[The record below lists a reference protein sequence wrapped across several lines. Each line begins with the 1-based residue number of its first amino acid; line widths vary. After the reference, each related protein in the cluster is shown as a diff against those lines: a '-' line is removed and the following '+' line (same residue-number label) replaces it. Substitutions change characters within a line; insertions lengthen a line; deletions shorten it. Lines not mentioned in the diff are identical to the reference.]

1 MKKRKSALSLLSVTA
16 ALLAGGC
23 PETPPIE
30 SQTPG
35 GGTENPGGG
44 TENPGGGG
52 TVTPSNRM
60 NIILFMVDDMGL
72 NDTSVQFLD
81 GGSKLNE
88 YYHTP
93 NMERL
98 AEKGVRFTSA
108 YAAPV
113 SSPTRISLMT
123 GSNAARHRVTNWT
136 LNLNVNTD
144 NSFQNNLAGQPWNWN
159 GISPDVNGDATST
172 NIYEATTFPQILQKN
187 GYRTIHLGKAHW
199 GAISTK
205 AADPLKLGFDVNIG
219 GAAAGGPD
227 GYTIPDDSHVYTGLD
242 CTFPDLNKYATA
254 ESNYHITDAITNAA
268 RSEIDRAVE
277 DGTPFYMYMSHY
289 AVHSPYQNDSR
300 FNKFY
305 ENKSIADQT
314 IYGTKNKE
322 YGTLITGMDKSL
334 GELMDYLEKKGIAD
348 KTILIFMADNGGHH
362 WNKNT
367 PLRGSKGS
375 MWEGGIHEPMMVYWP
390 GVTDAYA
397 GKTND
402 SPVIIEDFYPT
413 ILEMAGVA
421 PGSYDSELKQIV
433 DGKSFV
439 SALKGNQLINT
450 DRALYFHYPNMW
462 GEATTLNSDPVGF
475 PSSAIIKD
483 GWKYIYFYGR
493 DEEYLFN
500 LAADELEA
508 TNLANTDTE
517 KKAELAKDLSDYLK
531 SVDATM
537 VYNKT
542 SGEITYPDGTTDNA
556 FTYKVGEDN
565 VFYIDIGNRSG
576 SVENE
581 PLAGR
586 GDHTDTVTG
595 TDNFTISFEDG
606 TKAAGSIAWNGT
618 VKPNGD
624 NGLFDTVEEAN
635 AFGSLFSGFTK
646 EETLSDALLP
656 VWADAVTLETDSPS
670 AVILLEDLPE
680 GTYEI
685 GLLSVRNNNY
695 YGEGNGNLIKDAV
708 YEITTGTVSAAQA
721 FGTKKDVAD
730 SDLTEKAVK
739 SETGKFTVTQDAGT
753 GDSEVWGFR
762 FSWTVTPENGTIE
775 ITVSGTCSLNA
786 LRVEKR

>member
-35 GGTENPGGG
+35 GDTENPGGD
-44 TENPGGGG
+44 GGG
-52 TVTPSNRM
+52 TVTPSGRM

-72 NDTSVQFLD
+72 NDSSVQFLD

-136 LNLNVNTD
+136 LELNDNTD
-144 NSFQNNLAGQPWNWN
+144 VEFNNNLAGQPWNWN
-159 GISPDVNGDATST
+159 GISPDVNSDVTSN
-172 NIYEATTFPQILQKN
+172 NIYEATTFPQILQEN

-205 AADPLKLGFDVNIG
+205 AAEPLNLGFDVNIG
-219 GAAAGGPD
+219 GAAPGGPD
-227 GYTIPDDSHVYTGLD
+227 NYAITDDSQMYTGFRIP
-242 CTFPDLNKYATA
+242 FPRLNEYATA

-277 DGTPFYMYMSHY
+277 DGKPFYMYMSHY

-305 ENKSIADQT
+305 EGKTGALN
-314 IYGTKNKE
+314 

-334 GELMDYLEKKGIAD
+334 GELMDYLAEKGIAD

-362 WNKNT
+362 SNKNT

-375 MWEGGIHEPMMVYWP
+375 LWEGGIHEPMMVYWP

-397 GKTND
+397 GQTND

-421 PGSYDSELKQIV
+421 PGSYDSELKQTV

-439 SALKGNQLINT
+439 SALKGNKLINT
-450 DRALYFHYPNMW
+450 DRALYFHYPNKW
-462 GEATTLNSDPVGF
+462 GESTTLNGDSIGF

-483 GWKYIYFYGR
+483 GWKYIYFYGTG
-493 DEEYLFN
+493 EEYLFN
-500 LAADELEA
+500 LAADEIEA
-508 TNLANTDTE
+508 TNLATDTE

-537 VYNKT
+537 VYDST
-542 SGEITYPDGTTDNA
+542 SGVITYPDGTTDNA
-556 FTYKVGEDN
+556 FIYKVGDDN
-565 VFYIDIGNRSG
+565 VFYIDINDQNG

-586 GDHTDTVTG
+586 GVHTGAVTEE
-595 TDNFTISFEDG
+595 DNFTISFEDG
-606 TKAAGSIAWNGT
+606 TKVTGSITWNGV

-624 NGLFDTVEEAN
+624 GGRFATVEAAN

-646 EETLSDALLP
+646 EETLSNALLP

-670 AVILLEDLPE
+670 AVIRLEDLPE

-695 YGEGNGNLIKDAV
+695 YGANNGNLIKDAV
-708 YEITTGTVSAAQA
+708 YEITTGTVSGTPQA
-721 FGTKKDVAD
+721 FGTKKGVAD
-730 SDLTEKAVK
+730 SDLTEKAVL
-739 SETGKFTVTQDAGT
+739 SETDKFTVNQDTGT
-753 GDSEVWGFR
+753 GSEVWGFR
-762 FSWTVTPENGTIE
+762 FSWTVTPENGTIA

-786 LRVEKR
+786 LRVEKL

>member
-35 GGTENPGGG
+35 GDTENPGG
-44 TENPGGGG
+44 GGGG
-52 TVTPSNRM
+52 TVTPSGRM

-72 NDTSVQFLD
+72 NDSSVQFLD
-81 GGSKLNE
+81 RGSELHD
-88 YYHTP
+88 YYYTP

-108 YAAPV
+108 YASPV

-136 LNLNVNTD
+136 LELNDNTD
-144 NSFQNNLAGQPWNWN
+144 ASFNNNLAGQPWNWN
-159 GISPDVNGDATST
+159 GISPDVNGDVTSN

-205 AADPLKLGFDVNIG
+205 AAEPLNLGFNVNIG
-219 GAAAGGPD
+219 GAAPGGPD
-227 GYTIPDDSHVYTGLD
+227 NYALTNASQEYTGFQIP
-242 CTFPDLNKYATA
+242 FPRLNEYATA
-254 ESNYHITDAITNAA
+254 ETNYHITDAITNAA

-289 AVHSPYQNDSR
+289 AVHSPYTQPDER
-300 FNKFY
+300 FY
-305 ENKSIADQT
+305 EFYEGKSTADQT
-314 IYGTKNKE
+314 IYGTRNKN
-322 YGTLITGMDKSL
+322 YGTLVTGMDKSL
-334 GELMDYLEKKGIAD
+334 GELMDYLEEKGIAD

-362 WNKNT
+362 DNKNT

-390 GVTDAYA
+390 GVTDVYA
-397 GKTND
+397 GQTND

-421 PGSYDSELKQIV
+421 PGSYDSELKQTV

-439 SALKGNQLINT
+439 SALKGNKLINT
-450 DRALYFHYPNMW
+450 DRALYFHYPNKW

-483 GWKYIYFYGR
+483 GWKYIYFYGTGK
-493 DEEYLFN
+493 EYLFN
-500 LAADELEA
+500 LTADEIEE
-508 TNLANTDTE
+508 TNLAETNAE

-537 VYNKT
+537 VYDST
-542 SGEITYPDGTTDNA
+542 SGTITYPDGTTDNA
-556 FTYKVGEDN
+556 FTYKVGDDN
-565 VFYIDIGNRSG
+565 VFYIDINDQNG

-586 GDHTDTVTG
+586 GVHTGAVTEE
-595 TDNFTISFEDG
+595 DNFAISFEDG
-606 TKAAGSIAWNGT
+606 TEVTGSIAWKGT

-624 NGLFDTVEEAN
+624 GGRFATVEAAN

-646 EETLSDALLP
+646 EETLSNALLP

-670 AVILLEDLPE
+670 AVILLDGLPE

-685 GLLSVRNNNY
+685 GLLSVRNNNW
-695 YGEGNGNLIKDAV
+695 YGTNNGSLIKNAV
-708 YEITTGTVSAAQA
+708 YEITTGTVSGAEA
-721 FGTKKDVAD
+721 FGTKKNVTD

-739 SETGKFTVTQDAGT
+739 SDNGKFTVNQDADT
-753 GDSEVWGFR
+753 GSEVWGFR
-762 FSWTVTPENGTIE
+762 FSWTVTPVDGTIE

-786 LRVEKR
+786 LRVEKLN

>member
-35 GGTENPGGG
+35 GDTENPGGD
-44 TENPGGGG
+44 GGG
-52 TVTPSNRM
+52 TVTPSGRM

-72 NDTSVQFLD
+72 NDTSVRFLE

-144 NSFQNNLAGQPWNWN
+144 HTFQNNLAGQPWNWN
-159 GISPDVNGDATST
+159 GISPDVNGDVTSN

-205 AADPLKLGFDVNIG
+205 AADPLTLGFDVNIG
-219 GAAAGGPD
+219 GAAAGGPG
-227 GYTIPDDSHVYTGLD
+227 GYTIPDASHEYSGLG
-242 CTFPDLNKYATA
+242 CTFPDLNKYAKA

-268 RSEIDRAVE
+268 RSEIDRAVK

-300 FNKFY
+300 FNEFY

-334 GELMDYLEKKGIAD
+334 GELMDYLEEKGIAD

-397 GKTND
+397 GQKND

-421 PGSYDSELKQIV
+421 PGSYDSELKQTV

-439 SALKGNQLINT
+439 SALKGNKLINT

-462 GEATTLNSDPVGF
+462 GEANTTLNSDPVGY

-483 GWKYIYFYGR
+483 GWKYIYFYGTGK
-493 DEEYLFN
+493 EYLFN
-500 LAADELEA
+500 LTADEIEE
-508 TNLANTDTE
+508 TNLAETNAE
-517 KKAELAKDLSDYLK
+517 KKAELAQDLSNHLK

-537 VYNKT
+537 VYDST
-542 SGEITYPDGTTDNA
+542 SGVITYPDGTTDNA
-556 FTYKVGEDN
+556 FTYKVGDDN
-565 VFYIDIGNRSG
+565 VFYIDINDQNG

-586 GDHTDTVTG
+586 GAHTGAVTEE
-595 TDNFTISFEDG
+595 DNFTISFEDG
-606 TKAAGSIAWNGT
+606 TEVTGSIVWNGT

-624 NGLFDTVEEAN
+624 NGRFASVEEAN

-646 EETLSDALLP
+646 EETLSNALLP

-670 AVILLEDLPE
+670 AVILLEGLPE

-685 GLLSVRNNNY
+685 GLLSVRNNSY
-695 YGEGNGNLIKDAV
+695 YGTNNGSLIKNAV
-708 YEITTGTVSAAQA
+708 YEITTGTVSGAEA
-721 FGTKKDVAD
+721 FGTKKNVAD
-730 SDLTEKAVK
+730 SDLTDKAVL
-739 SETGKFTVTQDAGT
+739 SETDKFTVNQDAGT
-753 GDSEVWGFR
+753 DSEVWGFR

-786 LRVEKR
+786 LRVEKL

>member
-35 GGTENPGGG
+35 GD

-52 TVTPSNRM
+52 TVTPSGRM

-72 NDTSVQFLD
+72 NDSSVQFLD

-144 NSFQNNLAGQPWNWN
+144 ASFNNNLAGQPWNWN
-159 GISPDVNGDATST
+159 GISPDVNGDATTT
-172 NIYEATTFPQILQKN
+172 NIYEATTFPQILQEN

-205 AADPLKLGFDVNIG
+205 AAEPLNLGFDVNIG
-219 GAAAGGPD
+219 GAAPGGPD
-227 GYTIPDDSHVYTGLD
+227 NYALTNASQEYTGFQIP
-242 CTFPDLNKYATA
+242 FPRLNEYATA
-254 ESNYHITDAITNAA
+254 ETNYHITDAITNAA

-289 AVHSPYQNDSR
+289 AVHSPYTQPDER
-300 FNKFY
+300 FY
-305 ENKSIADQT
+305 EFYEGKSTADQT
-314 IYGTKNKE
+314 IYGTRNKN
-322 YGTLITGMDKSL
+322 YGTLVSGMDKSL

-362 WNKNT
+362 DNKNT

-375 MWEGGIHEPMMVYWP
+375 LWEGGIHEPMMVYWP

-421 PGSYDSELKQIV
+421 PGSYDSELKQTV

-439 SALKGNQLINT
+439 SALKGNKPINT
-450 DRALYFHYPNMW
+450 DRALYFHYPNKW
-462 GEATTLNSDPVGF
+462 GESTTLNGDSIGF

-483 GWKYIYFYGR
+483 GWKYIYFYGTGK
-493 DEEYLFN
+493 EYLFN
-500 LAADELEA
+500 LAEDELEE
-508 TNLANTDTE
+508 TNLTE
-517 KKAELAKDLSDYLK
+517 TNADKKAELAKDLSDYLK

-537 VYNKT
+537 VYDST
-542 SGEITYPDGTTDNA
+542 SGVITYPDGTTDNA

-565 VFYIDIGNRSG
+565 VFYIDINDQNG

-586 GDHTDTVTG
+586 GNHKGAVTEE
-595 TDNFTISFEDG
+595 DNFAISFEDG
-606 TKAAGSIAWNGT
+606 TKAAGSIVWNGT

-635 AFGSLFSGFTK
+635 AFGSLFSDFTK
-646 EETLSDALLP
+646 EETLSNALLP

-670 AVILLEDLPE
+670 AVIRLEDLPE

-695 YGEGNGNLIKDAV
+695 YGANNGNLIKNAV
-708 YEITTGTVSAAQA
+708 YEITTGTVSEAQA
-721 FGTKKDVAD
+721 FGTKKNVAD
-730 SDLTEKAVK
+730 SNLTEKAVK
-739 SETGKFTVTQDAGT
+739 SDNGKFTVNQDADT
-753 GDSEVWGFR
+753 GSEVWGFR
-762 FSWTVTPENGTIE
+762 FSWTVTPVDGTIE

-786 LRVEKR
+786 LRVEKL

>member
-35 GGTENPGGG
+35 GD

-52 TVTPSNRM
+52 DGTVTPSGRM

-81 GGSKLNE
+81 DGSKLNE

-108 YAAPV
+108 YASPV

-144 NSFQNNLAGQPWNWN
+144 ASFQNNLAGQPWNWN
-159 GISPDVNGDATST
+159 GISPDVNGDVTSN

-199 GAISTK
+199 GAISTL
-205 AADPLKLGFDVNIG
+205 AAEPLNLGFDVNIG
-219 GAAAGGPD
+219 GAAAGGPGNYALTD
-227 GYTIPDDSHVYTGLD
+227 ASQEYTGLG
-242 CTFPDLNKYATA
+242 CTFPHLNEYATA

-289 AVHSPYQNDSR
+289 AVHSPYTQPDER
-300 FNKFY
+300 FY
-305 ENKSIADQT
+305 EFYEDKSTADQT
-314 IYGTKNKE
+314 IYGTMNKN

-334 GELMDYLEKKGIAD
+334 GELMGYLEEKGIAD

-397 GKTND
+397 GQKND

-421 PGSYDSELKQIV
+421 PGSYDSELKQTV

-462 GEATTLNSDPVGF
+462 GEAADGTNTLGLPIGH

-483 GWKYIYFYGR
+483 GWKYIYFYGTGNEFLFDLTN
-493 DEEYLFN
+493 DETEATD
-500 LAADELEA
+500 LAASQ
-508 TNLANTDTE
+508 TD
-517 KKAELAKDLSDYLK
+517 KKDELAKDLSDYLK

-556 FTYKVGEDN
+556 FTYKVGDDN
-565 VFYIDIGNRSG
+565 VFYIDIGDRSG

-586 GDHTDTVTG
+586 GDHTDTVTEK
-595 TDNFTISFEDG
+595 DNFTISFEDG
-606 TKAAGSIAWNGT
+606 TEVTGSIAWKGT

-670 AVILLEDLPE
+670 AVILLDGLPE

-695 YGEGNGNLIKDAV
+695 YGDNNGNLIKDAV
-708 YEITTGTVSAAQA
+708 YDITTGTVSEAEA
-721 FGTKKDVAD
+721 FGTKKGAAD
-730 SDLTEKAVK
+730 SDLREKAVL
-739 SETGKFTVTQDAGT
+739 SETDKFTVNQDTGT
-753 GDSEVWGFR
+753 GSEVWGFR
-762 FSWTVTPENGTIE
+762 FSWTVTPENGTIA

-786 LRVEKR
+786 LRVEKL

>member
-35 GGTENPGGG
+35 GD

-52 TVTPSNRM
+52 DGTVTPSGRM

-72 NDTSVQFLD
+72 NDTSVRFLE

-136 LNLNVNTD
+136 LNLNTNTD
-144 NSFQNNLAGQPWNWN
+144 SSFQHNLAGQPWNWN
-159 GISPDVNGDATST
+159 GISPGVDGDITEN
-172 NIYEATTFPQILQKN
+172 NIYETTTFPQILQKN

-199 GAISTK
+199 GAVGTL
-205 AADPLKLGFDVNIG
+205 AAEPLNLGFDVNIG
-219 GAAAGGPD
+219 GAAAGGPS
-227 GYTIPDDSHVYTGLD
+227 GYTITDDSQMYTGLGCD
-242 CTFPDLNKYATA
+242 FPLLNQYATK
-254 ESNYHITDAITNAA
+254 ESGYHITDAITKAA
-268 RSEIDRAVE
+268 QSEIDRAVE

-289 AVHSPYQNDSR
+289 AVHSPYQEDSR
-300 FNKFY
+300 FSELYSGKDPANNK
-305 ENKSIADQT
+305 A
-314 IYGTKNKE
+314 
-322 YGTLITGMDKSL
+322 YGTLVTGMDKSL
-334 GELMDYLEKKGIAD
+334 GELMDYLEEKQIAD

-362 WNKNT
+362 WHKNT

-421 PGSYDSELKQIV
+421 PGSYDGELKQTL
-433 DGKSFV
+433 DGVSFV
-439 SALKGNQLINT
+439 PALKGNKFVNT
-450 DRALYFHYPNMW
+450 GRALYFHYPNRW
-462 GEATTLNSDPVGF
+462 GEANVLDGNAVGE
-475 PSSAIIKD
+475 PSSAVIKD
-483 GWKYIYFYGR
+483 GWKYIYFYGTGK
-493 DEEYLFN
+493 EYLFN
-500 LAADELEA
+500 LTADEIEE
-508 TNLANTDTE
+508 TNLADTDTE
-517 KKAELAKDLSDYLK
+517 KKTELAKDLSDYLK

-537 VYNKT
+537 VYDST
-542 SGEITYPDGTTDNA
+542 SGVITYPDGSTDNA

-565 VFYIDIGNRSG
+565 VFYIDINDQNG

-586 GDHTDTVTG
+586 GAHTGAVTEE
-595 TDNFTISFEDG
+595 DNFTISFEDG
-606 TKAAGSIAWNGT
+606 TEVTGSIAWTGT

-624 NGLFDTVEEAN
+624 KGRFATVEEAN

-646 EETLSDALLP
+646 EETLSNALLP

-670 AVILLEDLPE
+670 AVILLEGLPE

-685 GLLSVRNNNY
+685 GLLSVRNNSY
-695 YGEGNGNLIKDAV
+695 YGTNNGSLIKNAV
-708 YEITTGTVSAAQA
+708 YDITTGTVSEAQA
-721 FGTKKDVAD
+721 FGTKKNVAD
-730 SDLTEKAVK
+730 SDLTEKAEL
-739 SETGKFTVTQDAGT
+739 SETDKFTVNQDAGT
-753 GDSEVWGFR
+753 DSEVWGFR

>member
-23 PETPPIE
+23 PETPPID

-35 GGTENPGGG
+35 GDTENPGG
-44 TENPGGGG
+44 GGGG
-52 TVTPSNRM
+52 TVTPSGRM

-72 NDTSVQFLD
+72 NDSSVQFLD
-81 GGSKLNE
+81 RGSELHD
-88 YYHTP
+88 YYYTP

-108 YAAPV
+108 YASPV

-144 NSFQNNLAGQPWNWN
+144 SMHEGSLRNLPNFLNQPWNWN
-159 GISPDVNGDATST
+159 GISPDVNSDVTSN

-199 GAISTK
+199 GAVSTL
-205 AADPLKLGFDVNIG
+205 AAEPLNLGFDVNIG

-254 ESNYHITDAITNAA
+254 ESKYHITDAITNAA

-289 AVHSPYQNDSR
+289 AVHAPYQNDSR

-305 ENKSIADQT
+305 EGKTGSLN
-314 IYGTKNKE
+314 

-334 GELMDYLEKKGIAD
+334 GELMDYLEEKGIAD

-362 WNKNT
+362 SNKNT
-367 PLRGSKGS
+367 PLRGAKGS

-397 GKTND
+397 GQTND

-421 PGSYDSELKQIV
+421 PGSYDSELKQTV
-433 DGKSFV
+433 DGESFV
-439 SALKGNQLINT
+439 SALKGNKLINT

-462 GEATTLNSDPVGF
+462 GEATTLNSDPVGY

-493 DEEYLFN
+493 DEEYLFD
-500 LAADELEA
+500 LTADEIEA
-508 TNLANTDTE
+508 TNLAETKTD

-556 FTYKVGEDN
+556 FTYKVGDDN
-565 VFYIDIGNRSG
+565 VFYIDISDRSG

-586 GDHTDTVTG
+586 GDHLDTVTEE
-595 TDNFTISFEDG
+595 DNFTISFEDG
-606 TKAAGSIAWNGT
+606 TKVTGSIVWNGT

-624 NGLFDTVEEAN
+624 GGRFATVEAAN

-646 EETLSDALLP
+646 EETLSNALLP
-656 VWADAVTLETDSPS
+656 VWADAVTLETNSPS
-670 AVILLEDLPE
+670 AVIRLEDLPE

-685 GLLSVRNNNY
+685 GLLSVRNNNW
-695 YGEGNGNLIKDAV
+695 YGDGNGNLIKNAV
-708 YEITTGTVSAAQA
+708 YEITTGTVSNAQA
-721 FGTKKDVAD
+721 FGTKKGVAD
-730 SDLTEKAVK
+730 SDLTEKAEK
-739 SETGKFTVTQDAGT
+739 SDNGKFTVNQDAGT
-753 GDSEVWGFR
+753 GSEVWGFR
-762 FSWTVTPENGTIE
+762 FSWTVTPENRTIE

-786 LRVEKR
+786 LRVGKLN

>member
-35 GGTENPGGG
+35 GD

-52 TVTPSNRM
+52 TVTPSGRM

-72 NDTSVQFLD
+72 NDSSVQFLE
-81 GGSKLNE
+81 GGSELHE

-98 AEKGVRFTSA
+98 AAKSVRFTSA
-108 YAAPV
+108 YASPV

-144 NSFQNNLAGQPWNWN
+144 SMQNGSLRNLPNFLNQPWNWN
-159 GISPDVNGDATST
+159 GISPDVNSDVTSN

-199 GAISTK
+199 GAVSTL
-205 AADPLKLGFDVNIG
+205 AADPLTLGFDVNIG
-219 GAAAGGPD
+219 GAAAGGPG
-227 GYTIPDDSHVYTGLD
+227 GYTIPDASHEYSGLG
-242 CTFPDLNKYATA
+242 CTFPHLNDYATA

-277 DGTPFYMYMSHY
+277 DETPFYMYMSHY
-289 AVHSPYQNDSR
+289 AVHAPYTQNDSR
-300 FNKFY
+300 FNEFY
-305 ENKSIADQT
+305 EDIPGKSSDNK
-314 IYGTKNKE
+314 N

-362 WNKNT
+362 INKNT

-397 GKTND
+397 GQKND

-462 GEATTLNSDPVGF
+462 GEATTLNSDPIGF

-531 SVDATM
+531 SVGATM
-537 VYNKT
+537 VYDKN

-565 VFYIDIGNRSG
+565 VFYIDISDRSG

-586 GDHTDTVTG
+586 GDHTDTVTEE
-595 TDNFTISFEDG
+595 DNFTISFEDG
-606 TKAAGSIAWNGT
+606 TKVAGSIAWNGT

-670 AVILLEDLPE
+670 AVILLDGLPE

-695 YGEGNGNLIKDAV
+695 YGDNNGNLIKDAV
-708 YEITTGTVSAAQA
+708 YDITTGTVSDAEA
-721 FGTKKDVAD
+721 FGTKKGVAD
-730 SDLTEKAVK
+730 SDLTDKAVK
-739 SETGKFTVTQDAGT
+739 SEPGKFTVTQDAGT
-753 GDSEVWGFR
+753 GSEVWGFR
-762 FSWTVTPENGTIE
+762 FSWTVTPVDETIE

>member
-35 GGTENPGGG
+35 GD

-52 TVTPSNRM
+52 TVTPSGRM
-60 NIILFMVDDMGL
+60 NIILFLVDDMGL
-72 NDTSVQFLD
+72 NDSSVQFLE
-81 GGSKLNE
+81 GGSELHE

-108 YAAPV
+108 YASPV

-136 LNLNVNTD
+136 LELNDNTD
-144 NSFQNNLAGQPWNWN
+144 VEFNNNLAGQPWNWN
-159 GISPDVNGDATST
+159 GISPDVNGDVTAN

-205 AADPLKLGFDVNIG
+205 AADPLNLGFDVNIG
-219 GAAAGGPD
+219 GAAPGGPD
-227 GYTIPDDSHVYTGLD
+227 NYALTDASQEYTGFRIP
-242 CTFPDLNKYATA
+242 FPRLHEYATA
-254 ESNYHITDAITNAA
+254 ETNYHITDAITNAA

-277 DGTPFYMYMSHY
+277 DGKPFYMYMSHY
-289 AVHSPYQNDSR
+289 AVHSPYTQNDSR

-305 ENKSIADQT
+305 ENIPGKSEQN
-314 IYGTKNKE
+314 KN

-334 GELMDYLEKKGIAD
+334 GELMAYLEKKGIAD

-362 WNKNT
+362 INKNT

-375 MWEGGIHEPMMVYWP
+375 LWEGGIHEPMMVYWP

-397 GKTND
+397 GQTND

-421 PGSYDSELKQIV
+421 PGSYDSELKQTV

-439 SALKGNQLINT
+439 SALKGNKPINT
-450 DRALYFHYPNMW
+450 DRALYFHYPNKW
-462 GEATTLNSDPVGF
+462 GEATTLNDDPVGF
-475 PSSAIIKD
+475 PSSAIIKG
-483 GWKYIYFYGR
+483 GWKYIYFYGTGK
-493 DEEYLFN
+493 EYLFN
-500 LAADELEA
+500 LAADEIEA
-508 TNLANTDTE
+508 TDLAKTE
-517 KKAELAKDLSDYLK
+517 TSKKEELAKDLSDYLK
-531 SVDATM
+531 SVGATM
-537 VYNKT
+537 VYDST
-542 SGEITYPDGTTDNA
+542 SGVITYPDGTTDNA
-556 FTYKVGEDN
+556 FIYKVGDDN
-565 VFYIDIGNRSG
+565 VFYIDINDQNG

-586 GDHTDTVTG
+586 GNHEGAVTEE
-595 TDNFTISFEDG
+595 DNFAISFEDG
-606 TKAAGSIAWNGT
+606 TEVTGSIVWNGT

-624 NGLFDTVEEAN
+624 NGRFASVEEAN
-635 AFGSLFSGFTK
+635 AFGSLFSDFTK
-646 EETLSDALLP
+646 EETLSNALLP

-670 AVILLEDLPE
+670 AVIRLEDLPE

-695 YGEGNGNLIKDAV
+695 YGANNGNLIKNAV
-708 YEITTGTVSAAQA
+708 YEITTGTVSGAEA
-721 FGTKKDVAD
+721 FGTKKNVTD

-739 SETGKFTVTQDAGT
+739 SDNGKFTVNQDAGT
-753 GDSEVWGFR
+753 GSEVWGFR
-762 FSWTVTPENGTIE
+762 FSWTVTPENRTIE

>member
-35 GGTENPGGG
+35 GD

-52 TVTPSNRM
+52 DGTVTPSGRM

-72 NDTSVQFLD
+72 NDSSVQFLD
-81 GGSKLNE
+81 RGSKLHD

-93 NMERL
+93 NMKRL

-108 YAAPV
+108 YASPV

-136 LNLNVNTD
+136 LELNDNTD
-144 NSFQNNLAGQPWNWN
+144 ASFNNNLAGQPWNWN
-159 GISPDVNGDATST
+159 GISPDVNGDVTSN

-205 AADPLKLGFDVNIG
+205 AAEPLNLGFNVNIG
-219 GAAAGGPD
+219 GAAPGGPD
-227 GYTIPDDSHVYTGLD
+227 NYALTNASQEYTGFQIP
-242 CTFPDLNKYATA
+242 FPRLNEYAKA
-254 ESNYHITDAITNAA
+254 ETNYHITDAITNAA

-289 AVHSPYQNDSR
+289 AVHSPYTQPDER
-300 FNKFY
+300 FY
-305 ENKSIADQT
+305 EFYEGKSTADQT
-314 IYGTKNKE
+314 IYGTRNKN
-322 YGTLITGMDKSL
+322 YGTLVTGMDRSL
-334 GELMDYLEKKGIAD
+334 GELMNYLEKKGIAD

-362 WNKNT
+362 DNKNT

-375 MWEGGIHEPMMVYWP
+375 LWEGGIHEPMMVYWP

-397 GKTND
+397 GQTND

-421 PGSYDSELKQIV
+421 PGSYDSELKQTV

-439 SALKGNQLINT
+439 SALKGNELINT
-450 DRALYFHYPNMW
+450 DRALYFHYPNKW
-462 GEATTLNSDPVGF
+462 GEATTLNSDPVGY

-483 GWKYIYFYGR
+483 GWKYIYFYGTGK
-493 DEEYLFN
+493 EYLFN
-500 LAADELEA
+500 LTADEIEE
-508 TNLANTDTE
+508 TNLAETNAE
-517 KKAELAKDLSDYLK
+517 KKAELAKDLSYHLK

-537 VYNKT
+537 VYDST
-542 SGEITYPDGTTDNA
+542 SGVITYPDGSTDNA
-556 FTYKVGEDN
+556 FTYKVGDDN
-565 VFYIDIGNRSG
+565 VFYIDINDQNG

-586 GDHTDTVTG
+586 GAHTGAVTEE
-595 TDNFTISFEDG
+595 DNFTISFEDG
-606 TKAAGSIAWNGT
+606 TEVTGSIAWTGT

-624 NGLFDTVEEAN
+624 KGRFASVEEAN

-646 EETLSDALLP
+646 EETLSNALLP

-670 AVILLEDLPE
+670 AVILLEGLPE

-685 GLLSVRNNNY
+685 GLLSVRNNSY
-695 YGEGNGNLIKDAV
+695 YGTNNGSLIKNAV
-708 YEITTGTVSAAQA
+708 YDITTGTVSEAQA
-721 FGTKKDVAD
+721 FGTRKNDAD
-730 SDLTEKAVK
+730 SDLTEKAVL
-739 SETGKFTVTQDAGT
+739 SETDKFTVNQDAGT
-753 GDSEVWGFR
+753 DSEVWGFR
-762 FSWTVTPENGTIE
+762 FSWTVTPENGRIE

-786 LRVEKR
+786 LRVEKL

>member
-23 PETPPIE
+23 PETPPID

-35 GGTENPGGG
+35 GDTENPGG
-44 TENPGGGG
+44 GGGG
-52 TVTPSNRM
+52 TVTPSGRM

-72 NDTSVQFLD
+72 NDTSVPFLE

-98 AEKGVRFTSA
+98 AEKGLRFTSA
-108 YAAPV
+108 YASPV

-136 LNLNVNTD
+136 LELNDNTD
-144 NSFQNNLAGQPWNWN
+144 ASFNNNLAGQPWNWN
-159 GISPDVNGDATST
+159 GISPDVNGDVTSN

-205 AADPLKLGFDVNIG
+205 AAEPLNLGFDVNIG
-219 GAAAGGPD
+219 GAAPGGPD
-227 GYTIPDDSHVYTGLD
+227 NYALTNASQEYTGFQIP
-242 CTFPDLNKYATA
+242 FPRLNEYATA
-254 ESNYHITDAITNAA
+254 ETNYHITDAITNAA

-289 AVHSPYQNDSR
+289 AVHSPYTQPDER
-300 FNKFY
+300 FY
-305 ENKSIADQT
+305 EFYEGKSTADQT
-314 IYGTKNKE
+314 IYGTRNKN
-322 YGTLITGMDKSL
+322 YGTLVTGMDKSL
-334 GELMDYLEKKGIAD
+334 GELMDYLEEKGIAD

-362 WNKNT
+362 DNKNT

-390 GVTDAYA
+390 GVTDVYA
-397 GKTND
+397 GQTND

-421 PGSYDSELKQIV
+421 PGSYDSELKQTV

-439 SALKGNQLINT
+439 SALKGNKLINT

-462 GEATTLNSDPVGF
+462 GEANTSLNSDPVGY

-500 LAADELEA
+500 LAEDEIEEI
-508 TNLANTDTE
+508 NLAETNAE

-537 VYNKT
+537 VYDST
-542 SGEITYPDGTTDNA
+542 SGTITYPDGTTDNA
-556 FTYKVGEDN
+556 FTYKVGDDN
-565 VFYIDIGNRSG
+565 VFYIDINDQNG

-586 GDHTDTVTG
+586 GVHTGAVTEE
-595 TDNFTISFEDG
+595 DSFAISFEDG
-606 TKAAGSIAWNGT
+606 TEVTGSIVWNGT

-624 NGLFDTVEEAN
+624 GGRFATVEAAN

-646 EETLSDALLP
+646 EETLSNALLP

-670 AVILLEDLPE
+670 AVILLEALPE
-680 GTYEI
+680 GRYEI
-685 GLLSVRNNNY
+685 GLLSVRNNNW
-695 YGEGNGNLIKDAV
+695 YGSGNGSLIKNAV
-708 YEITTGTVSAAQA
+708 YEITTGTVSEAQA
-721 FGTKKDVAD
+721 FGTKKGVAD

-739 SETGKFTVTQDAGT
+739 SDNGKFTVNQDAGT
-753 GDSEVWGFR
+753 DSEVWGFR
-762 FSWTVTPENGTIE
+762 FSWTVTPENRTIE

-786 LRVEKR
+786 LRVEKLN

>member
-35 GGTENPGGG
+35 GD

-52 TVTPSNRM
+52 DGTVTPSGRM

-72 NDTSVQFLD
+72 NDTSVRFLE

-136 LNLNVNTD
+136 LNLNTNTD
-144 NSFQNNLAGQPWNWN
+144 SSFQHNLAGQPWNWN
-159 GISPDVNGDATST
+159 GISPGVDGDITEN
-172 NIYEATTFPQILQKN
+172 NIYETTTFPQILQKN

-199 GAISTK
+199 GAVGTL
-205 AADPLKLGFDVNIG
+205 AAEPLNLGFDVNIG
-219 GAAAGGPD
+219 GAAAGGPS
-227 GYTIPDDSHVYTGLD
+227 GYTITDDSQMYTGLGCD
-242 CTFPDLNKYATA
+242 FPLLNQYATK
-254 ESNYHITDAITNAA
+254 ESGYHITDAITKAA
-268 RSEIDRAVE
+268 QSEIDRAVE

-289 AVHSPYQNDSR
+289 AVHSPYQEDSR
-300 FNKFY
+300 FSELYSGKDPANNK
-305 ENKSIADQT
+305 A
-314 IYGTKNKE
+314 
-322 YGTLITGMDKSL
+322 YGTLVTGMDKSL
-334 GELMDYLEKKGIAD
+334 GELMDYLEEKQIAD

-362 WNKNT
+362 WHKNT

-421 PGSYDSELKQIV
+421 PGSYDGELKQTL
-433 DGKSFV
+433 DGVSFV
-439 SALKGNQLINT
+439 PALKGNKFVNT
-450 DRALYFHYPNMW
+450 GRALYFHYPNRW
-462 GEATTLNSDPVGF
+462 GEANVLDGNAVGE
-475 PSSAIIKD
+475 PSSAVIKD
-483 GWKYIYFYGR
+483 GWKYIYFYGTGK
-493 DEEYLFN
+493 EYLFN
-500 LAADELEA
+500 LTADEIEE
-508 TNLANTDTE
+508 TNLADTNAD

-537 VYNKT
+537 VYDST
-542 SGEITYPDGTTDNA
+542 SGVITYPDGSTDNA

-565 VFYIDIGNRSG
+565 VFYIDINDQNG

-586 GDHTDTVTG
+586 GAHTGAVTEE
-595 TDNFTISFEDG
+595 DNFTISFEDG
-606 TKAAGSIAWNGT
+606 TEVTGSIAWTGT

-624 NGLFDTVEEAN
+624 KGRFATVEEAN

-646 EETLSDALLP
+646 EETLSNALLP

-670 AVILLEDLPE
+670 AVILLEGLPE

-685 GLLSVRNNNY
+685 GLLSVRNNSY
-695 YGEGNGNLIKDAV
+695 YGTNNGSLIKNAV
-708 YEITTGTVSAAQA
+708 YDITTGTVSEAQA
-721 FGTKKDVAD
+721 FGTKKNVAD
-730 SDLTEKAVK
+730 SDLTEKAEL
-739 SETGKFTVTQDAGT
+739 SETDKFTVNQDAGT
-753 GDSEVWGFR
+753 DSEVWGFR
-762 FSWTVTPENGTIE
+762 FSWTVTPENGRIE

>member
-35 GGTENPGGG
+35 GDTENPGGD

-72 NDTSVQFLD
+72 NDSSVQFLD
-81 GGSKLNE
+81 GGSELHE

-98 AEKGVRFTSA
+98 SAKSVRFTSA
-108 YAAPV
+108 YASPV

-136 LNLNVNTD
+136 LELNDNTD
-144 NSFQNNLAGQPWNWN
+144 VEFNNNLAGQPWNWN
-159 GISPDVNGDATST
+159 GISPDVNSDVTSN

-199 GAISTK
+199 GAISTL
-205 AADPLKLGFDVNIG
+205 AAEPLNLGFDVNIG
-219 GAAAGGPD
+219 GAAPGGPD
-227 GYTIPDDSHVYTGLD
+227 NYALTDASQKYTGFQIP
-242 CTFPDLNKYATA
+242 FPRLHEYATT
-254 ESNYHITDAITNAA
+254 ETNYHITDAITNAA

-277 DGTPFYMYMSHY
+277 DGKPFYMYMSHY
-289 AVHSPYQNDSR
+289 AVHSPYTQNDSR

-305 ENKSIADQT
+305 ENIPGKSNEN
-314 IYGTKNKE
+314 KN

-334 GELMDYLEKKGIAD
+334 GELMDYLEEKGIAD

-397 GKTND
+397 GQKND

-421 PGSYDSELKQIV
+421 PGSYDSELKQTV

-462 GEATTLNSDPVGF
+462 GEANTTLNSDPVGY

-483 GWKYIYFYGR
+483 GWKYIYFYGTGK
-493 DEEYLFN
+493 EYLFN
-500 LAADELEA
+500 LAADEIEA
-508 TNLANTDTE
+508 TNLAEDNAE

-531 SVDATM
+531 SVGATM
-537 VYNKT
+537 VYDST
-542 SGEITYPDGTTDNA
+542 SGVITYPDGTTENA
-556 FTYKVGEDN
+556 FTYKVGDDN
-565 VFYIDIGNRSG
+565 VFYIDINDQNG

-586 GDHTDTVTG
+586 GNHEGAVTEE
-595 TDNFTISFEDG
+595 DNFTISFEDG
-606 TKAAGSIAWNGT
+606 TEVTGSIVWNGT

-624 NGLFDTVEEAN
+624 NGRFASVEEAN
-635 AFGSLFSGFTK
+635 AFGSLFSDFTK
-646 EETLSDALLP
+646 EETLSNALLP

-695 YGEGNGNLIKDAV
+695 YGANNGNLIKNAV
-708 YEITTGTVSAAQA
+708 YEITTGTVSGTPQA
-721 FGTKKDVAD
+721 FGTKKGVAD
-730 SDLTEKAVK
+730 SDLTEKAVL
-739 SETGKFTVTQDAGT
+739 SETDKFTVNQDTGT
-753 GDSEVWGFR
+753 GSEVWGFR

>member
-35 GGTENPGGG
+35 GD

-52 TVTPSNRM
+52 TVTPSGRM

-72 NDTSVQFLD
+72 NDSSVRFLE

-93 NMERL
+93 NMKRL

-136 LNLNVNTD
+136 LELNDNTD
-144 NSFQNNLAGQPWNWN
+144 ASFQNNLAGQPWNWN
-159 GISPDVNGDATST
+159 GISPDVNSDVTSN

-199 GAISTK
+199 GAVSTK
-205 AADPLKLGFDVNIG
+205 AAEPLNLGFDVNIG
-219 GAAAGGPD
+219 GAAAGGPS
-227 GYTIPDDSHVYTGLD
+227 GYTITDDSQMYTGLGCD
-242 CTFPDLNKYATA
+242 FPLLNQYATK
-254 ESNYHITDAITNAA
+254 ESGYHITDAITKAA
-268 RSEIDRAVE
+268 QSEIDRAVE

-289 AVHSPYQNDSR
+289 AVHSPYQEDSR
-300 FNKFY
+300 FSELYSGKDPANNK
-305 ENKSIADQT
+305 A
-314 IYGTKNKE
+314 
-322 YGTLITGMDKSL
+322 YGTLVTGMDKSL
-334 GELMDYLEKKGIAD
+334 GELMDYLEEKQIAD

-362 WNKNT
+362 WHKNT

-421 PGSYDSELKQIV
+421 PGSYDGELKQTL
-433 DGKSFV
+433 DGVSFV
-439 SALKGNQLINT
+439 PALKGNKFVNT
-450 DRALYFHYPNMW
+450 GRALYFHYPNRW
-462 GEATTLNSDPVGF
+462 GEANVLDGNAVGE
-475 PSSAIIKD
+475 PSSAVIKD
-483 GWKYIYFYGR
+483 GWKYIYFYGTGK
-493 DEEYLFN
+493 EYLFN
-500 LAADELEA
+500 LTADEIEE
-508 TNLANTDTE
+508 TNLADTDTE

-537 VYNKT
+537 VYDST
-542 SGEITYPDGTTDNA
+542 SGVITYPDGSTYNA
-556 FTYKVGEDN
+556 FTYKVGDDN
-565 VFYIDIGNRSG
+565 VFYIDINDQNG

-586 GDHTDTVTG
+586 GAHTGAVTEK
-595 TDNFTISFEDG
+595 DNFAISFEDG
-606 TKAAGSIAWNGT
+606 TEVTGSIAWTGT

-624 NGLFDTVEEAN
+624 NGRFASVEEAN

-646 EETLSDALLP
+646 EETLSNALLP

-670 AVILLEDLPE
+670 AVILLEGLPE

-685 GLLSVRNNNY
+685 GLLSVRNNSW
-695 YGEGNGNLIKDAV
+695 YGTNNGSLIKNAV
-708 YEITTGTVSAAQA
+708 YDITTGTVSGTPQA
-721 FGTKKDVAD
+721 FGTKKNVAD
-730 SDLTEKAVK
+730 SDLTEKAVL
-739 SETGKFTVTQDAGT
+739 SETDKFTVNQDAGT
-753 GDSEVWGFR
+753 DSEVWGFR
-762 FSWTVTPENGTIE
+762 FSWTVTPENGTIKIE
-775 ITVSGTCSLNA
+775 VSGTCSLNA
-786 LRVEKR
+786 LRVEKL

>member
-35 GGTENPGGG
+35 GD

-52 TVTPSNRM
+52 DGTVTPSGRM

-72 NDTSVQFLD
+72 NDTSVRFLE

-136 LNLNVNTD
+136 LNLNTNTD
-144 NSFQNNLAGQPWNWN
+144 SSFQHNLAGQPWNWN
-159 GISPDVNGDATST
+159 GISPGVDGDITEN
-172 NIYEATTFPQILQKN
+172 NIYETTTFPQILQKN

-199 GAISTK
+199 GAVGTL
-205 AADPLKLGFDVNIG
+205 AAEPLNLGFDVNIG
-219 GAAAGGPD
+219 GAAAGGPS
-227 GYTIPDDSHVYTGLD
+227 GYTITDDSQMYTGLGCD
-242 CTFPDLNKYATA
+242 FPLLNQYATK
-254 ESNYHITDAITNAA
+254 ESGYHITDAITKAA
-268 RSEIDRAVE
+268 QSEIDRAVE

-289 AVHSPYQNDSR
+289 AVHSPYQEDSR
-300 FNKFY
+300 FSELYSGKDPANNK
-305 ENKSIADQT
+305 A
-314 IYGTKNKE
+314 
-322 YGTLITGMDKSL
+322 YGTLVTGMDKSL
-334 GELMDYLEKKGIAD
+334 GELMDYLEEKQIAD

-362 WNKNT
+362 WHKNT

-421 PGSYDSELKQIV
+421 PGSYDGELKQTL
-433 DGKSFV
+433 DGVSFV
-439 SALKGNQLINT
+439 PALKGNKFVNT
-450 DRALYFHYPNMW
+450 GRALYFHYPNRW
-462 GEATTLNSDPVGF
+462 GEANVLDGNAVGE
-475 PSSAIIKD
+475 PSSAVIKD
-483 GWKYIYFYGR
+483 GWKYIYFYGTGK
-493 DEEYLFN
+493 EYLFN
-500 LAADELEA
+500 LTADEIEE
-508 TNLANTDTE
+508 TNLADTDTE
-517 KKAELAKDLSDYLK
+517 KKTELAKDLSDYLK

-537 VYNKT
+537 VYDST
-542 SGEITYPDGTTDNA
+542 SGVITYPDGSTDNA

-565 VFYIDIGNRSG
+565 VFYIDINDQNG

-586 GDHTDTVTG
+586 GAHTGAVTEE
-595 TDNFTISFEDG
+595 DNFTISFEDG
-606 TKAAGSIAWNGT
+606 TEVTGSIAWTGT

-624 NGLFDTVEEAN
+624 KGRFATVEEAN

-646 EETLSDALLP
+646 EETLSNALLP

-670 AVILLEDLPE
+670 AVILLEGLPE

-685 GLLSVRNNNY
+685 GLLSVRNNSY
-695 YGEGNGNLIKDAV
+695 YGTNNGSLIKNAV
-708 YEITTGTVSAAQA
+708 YDITTGTVSEAQA
-721 FGTKKDVAD
+721 FGTKKNVAD
-730 SDLTEKAVK
+730 SDLTEKAEL
-739 SETGKFTVTQDAGT
+739 SETDKFTVNQDAGT
-753 GDSEVWGFR
+753 DSEVWGFR
-762 FSWTVTPENGTIE
+762 FSWTVTPENGRIE

>member
-35 GGTENPGGG
+35 GD

-72 NDTSVQFLD
+72 NDSSVQFLES
-81 GGSKLNE
+81 GSELHE

-93 NMERL
+93 NMARL

-108 YAAPV
+108 YASPV

-136 LNLNVNTD
+136 RDLNVNTD
-144 NSFQNNLAGQPWNWN
+144 NTFNNNLAGQPWNWN
-159 GISPDVNGDATST
+159 GMSPDVNGDVTAN

-199 GAISTK
+199 GAVSTL
-205 AADPLKLGFDVNIG
+205 AAEPLNLGFDVNIG
-219 GAAAGGPD
+219 GAAPGGPD
-227 GYTIPDDSHVYTGLD
+227 NYALTDASQKYTGFQIP
-242 CTFPDLNKYATA
+242 FPRLHEYATA
-254 ESNYHITDAITNAA
+254 ETNYHITDAITNAA

-277 DGTPFYMYMSHY
+277 EGTPFYMYMSHY
-289 AVHSPYQNDSR
+289 AVHAPYTQNDSR
-300 FNKFY
+300 FNEFY
-305 ENKSIADQT
+305 EKIPGKSEQNK
-314 IYGTKNKE
+314 N

-334 GELMDYLEKKGIAD
+334 GELMGYLEKKGIAD

-362 WNKNT
+362 INKNT

-375 MWEGGIHEPMMVYWP
+375 LWEGGIHEPMMVYWP

-397 GKTND
+397 GQTND

-421 PGSYDSELKQIV
+421 PGSYDSELKQTV

-439 SALKGNQLINT
+439 SALKGNKPINT
-450 DRALYFHYPNMW
+450 DRALYFHYPNKW

-475 PSSAIIKD
+475 PSSAIIKG
-483 GWKYIYFYGR
+483 GWKYIYFYGTGK
-493 DEEYLFN
+493 EYLFN
-500 LAADELEA
+500 LAADEIEA
-508 TNLANTDTE
+508 TDLAKTE
-517 KKAELAKDLSDYLK
+517 TSKKEELAKDLSDYLK
-531 SVDATM
+531 SVGATM
-537 VYNKT
+537 VYDST
-542 SGEITYPDGTTDNA
+542 SGVITYPDGTTDNA

-565 VFYIDIGNRSG
+565 VFYIDINDQNG

-586 GDHTDTVTG
+586 GNHEGAVTEE
-595 TDNFTISFEDG
+595 DNFAISFEDG
-606 TKAAGSIAWNGT
+606 TEVTGSIVWNGT

-624 NGLFDTVEEAN
+624 NGRFASVEEAN

-646 EETLSDALLP
+646 EETLSNALLP
-656 VWADAVTLETDSPS
+656 VWADAVTLETGNPS

-695 YGEGNGNLIKDAV
+695 YGEGNGNLIKNAV
-708 YEITTGTVSAAQA
+708 YEITTGTVSDAEA
-721 FGTKKDVAD
+721 FGTKKNVAD
-730 SDLTEKAVK
+730 SNLTAEAVE
-739 SETGKFTVTQDAGT
+739 SETGKFTVNQDTGT
-753 GDSEVWGFR
+753 GSEVWGFR
-762 FSWTVTPENGTIE
+762 FSWTVTPENGRIE

-786 LRVEKR
+786 LRVEKL

>member
-35 GGTENPGGG
+35 GDTENPGGD
-44 TENPGGGG
+44 GGG
-52 TVTPSNRM
+52 TVTPSGRM

-72 NDTSVQFLD
+72 NDTSVEFLD

-108 YAAPV
+108 YASPV

-136 LNLNVNTD
+136 LNLNTNTD
-144 NSFQNNLAGQPWNWN
+144 SSFQHNLAGQPWNWN
-159 GISPDVNGDATST
+159 GISPGVDGDVTEN
-172 NIYEATTFPQILQKN
+172 NIYETTTFPQILQKN

-199 GAISTK
+199 GAVSTL
-205 AADPLKLGFDVNIG
+205 AAEPLNLGFDVNIG
-219 GAAAGGPD
+219 GAAAGGPS
-227 GYTIPDDSHVYTGLD
+227 GYTITDDSQMYTGLGCD
-242 CTFPDLNKYATA
+242 FPLLNQYATK
-254 ESNYHITDAITNAA
+254 ESGYHITDAITKAA
-268 RSEIDRAVE
+268 QSEIDRAVE
-277 DGTPFYMYMSHY
+277 EGTPFYMYMSHY
-289 AVHSPYQNDSR
+289 AVHSPYQEDSR
-300 FNKFY
+300 FSELYNGKTPANNK
-305 ENKSIADQT
+305 A
-314 IYGTKNKE
+314 
-322 YGTLITGMDKSL
+322 YGTLVTGMDKSL
-334 GELMDYLEKKGIAD
+334 GELMDYLEKKQIAD

-362 WNKNT
+362 WHKNT

-375 MWEGGIHEPMMVYWP
+375 LWEGGIHEPMMVYWP

-421 PGSYDSELKQIV
+421 PGSYDGELKQIV
-433 DGKSFV
+433 DGVSFV
-439 SALKGNQLINT
+439 PALKGNQTVNT
-450 DRALYFHYPNMW
+450 GRALYFHYPNKW

-500 LAADELEA
+500 LAEDEIEEI
-508 TNLANTDTE
+508 NLAETNAE

-531 SVDATM
+531 AVGATM
-537 VYNKT
+537 VYDRNT
-542 SGEITYPDGTTDNA
+542 GIITYPDGTTASA
-556 FTYKVGEDN
+556 FEYEAGEDN
-565 VFYIDIGNRSG
+565 VFYIDFNDQKG
-576 SVENE
+576 SAESE

-586 GDHTDTVTG
+586 GSHTGSVTG
-595 TDNFTISFEDG
+595 TDSFGIIFADG
-606 TKAAGSIAWNGT
+606 TKATGSVAWSGV
-618 VKPNGD
+618 VKPNGE
-624 NGLFDTVEEAN
+624 NGMFADTAAAN
-635 AFGSLFSGFTK
+635 AFGGLFSGFTN
-646 EETLSDALLP
+646 EETLSDALYP

-670 AVILLEDLPE
+670 AVIRLEDLPE

-685 GLLSVRNNNY
+685 GLLSVRNNNW
-695 YGEGNGNLIKDAV
+695 YGSGNGSLIKNAV
-708 YEITTGTVSAAQA
+708 YEITTGTVSEAQA
-721 FGTKKDVAD
+721 FGTKKGVAD

-739 SETGKFTVTQDAGT
+739 SDNGKFTVNQDAGT
-753 GDSEVWGFR
+753 DSEVWGFR
-762 FSWTVTPENGTIE
+762 FSWTVTPENRTIE

-786 LRVEKR
+786 LRVEKLN

>member
-35 GGTENPGGG
+35 GD

-88 YYHTP
+88 YYYTP

-108 YAAPV
+108 YASPV

-136 LNLNVNTD
+136 LNLNDNTD
-144 NSFQNNLAGQPWNWN
+144 ASFNNNLAGQPWNWN
-159 GISPDVNGDATST
+159 GISPDVNGDATSD

-199 GAISTK
+199 GAIDTK
-205 AADPLKLGFDVNIG
+205 AADPLTLGFDVNIG

-268 RSEIDRAVE
+268 RSEIDRAVK
-277 DGTPFYMYMSHY
+277 DGKPFYMYMSHY
-289 AVHSPYQNDSR
+289 AVHSPYQNDPR
-300 FNKFY
+300 FNEFY
-305 ENKSIADQT
+305 
-314 IYGTKNKE
+314 KNKPIDDKTIFGKE
-322 YGTLITGMDKSL
+322 DYNKRYGTLITGMDKSL

-421 PGSYDSELKQIV
+421 PGSYDSELKQTV

-462 GEATTLNSDPVGF
+462 GEAADGTNTLGVPIGH

-483 GWKYIYFYGR
+483 GWKYIYFYGTG
-493 DEEYLFN
+493 EEYLFN
-500 LAADELEA
+500 LAADEIEA
-508 TNLANTDTE
+508 TNLATDTE

-537 VYNKT
+537 VYDKN
-542 SGEITYPDGTTDNA
+542 SGTIIYPDGTTDNA
-556 FTYKVGEDN
+556 FIYKVGDDN
-565 VFYIDIGNRSG
+565 VFYIDINDQNG

-586 GDHTDTVTG
+586 GNHEGAVTEE
-595 TDNFTISFEDG
+595 DNFAISFEDG
-606 TKAAGSIAWNGT
+606 TEVTGSIVWNGT

-624 NGLFDTVEEAN
+624 NGRFASVEEAN
-635 AFGSLFSGFTK
+635 AFGSLFSDFTK
-646 EETLSDALLP
+646 EETLSNALLP

-670 AVILLEDLPE
+670 AVIRLEDLPE

-695 YGEGNGNLIKDAV
+695 YGANNGNLIKDAV
-708 YEITTGTVSAAQA
+708 YEITTGTVSGTPQA
-721 FGTKKDVAD
+721 FGTKKGVAD

-739 SETGKFTVTQDAGT
+739 SGTGKFTVNQDDGT
-753 GDSEVWGFR
+753 GSEVWGFR
-762 FSWTVTPENGTIE
+762 FSWTVTPENGTIA
-775 ITVSGTCSLNA
+775 IKVSGTCSLNA
-786 LRVEKR
+786 LRVEKL

>member
-35 GGTENPGGG
+35 GDTENPG
-44 TENPGGGG
+44 GGGG
-52 TVTPSNRM
+52 TVTPSGRM

-72 NDTSVQFLD
+72 NDSSVQFLD
-81 GGSKLNE
+81 GGSELHK

-93 NMERL
+93 HMERL

-136 LNLNVNTD
+136 LRLNVNTD
-144 NSFQNNLAGQPWNWN
+144 VEFNNNLAGQPWNWN
-159 GISPDVNGDATST
+159 GISPDVNGDATTT
-172 NIYEATTFPQILQKN
+172 NIYEATTFPQILQEN

-205 AADPLKLGFDVNIG
+205 AAEPLNLGFDVNIG
-219 GAAAGGPD
+219 GAAPGGPD
-227 GYTIPDDSHVYTGLD
+227 NYAITDDSQMYTGFQIP
-242 CTFPDLNKYATA
+242 FPRLNEYAKA

-277 DGTPFYMYMSHY
+277 DGKPFYMYMSHY

-300 FNKFY
+300 FNEFY
-305 ENKSIADQT
+305 EDIPGKSEQNK
-314 IYGTKNKE
+314 N
-322 YGTLITGMDKSL
+322 YGTLVTGMDNSL
-334 GELMDYLEKKGIAD
+334 GELMDYLKEKGIAD

-362 WNKNT
+362 SNKNT

-375 MWEGGIHEPMMVYWP
+375 LWEGGIHEPMMVYWP

-397 GKTND
+397 GQTND

-421 PGSYDSELKQIV
+421 PGSYDSELKQTV

-439 SALKGNQLINT
+439 SALKGNKLINT
-450 DRALYFHYPNMW
+450 DRALYFHYPNKW
-462 GEATTLNSDPVGF
+462 GESTTLNGDSIGF

-483 GWKYIYFYGR
+483 GWKYIYFYGTGK
-493 DEEYLFN
+493 EYLFN

-537 VYNKT
+537 VYDST
-542 SGEITYPDGTTDNA
+542 SGVITYPDGSTDNA
-556 FTYKVGEDN
+556 FTYKVGDDN
-565 VFYIDIGNRSG
+565 VFYIDINDQNG

-586 GDHTDTVTG
+586 GAHTGAVTEK
-595 TDNFTISFEDG
+595 DNFAISFEDG
-606 TKAAGSIAWNGT
+606 TEVTGSIAWTGT

-624 NGLFDTVEEAN
+624 NGRFASVEEAN

-646 EETLSDALLP
+646 EETLSNALLP

-670 AVILLEDLPE
+670 AVILLEGLPE

-685 GLLSVRNNNY
+685 GLLSVRNNSW
-695 YGEGNGNLIKDAV
+695 YGTNNGSLIKNAV
-708 YEITTGTVSAAQA
+708 YDITTGTVSGTPQA
-721 FGTKKDVAD
+721 FGTKKNVAD
-730 SDLTEKAVK
+730 SDLTEKAVL
-739 SETGKFTVTQDAGT
+739 SETDKFTVNQDAGT
-753 GDSEVWGFR
+753 DSEVWGFR
-762 FSWTVTPENGTIE
+762 FSWTVTPENGTIKIE
-775 ITVSGTCSLNA
+775 VSGTCSLNA
-786 LRVEKR
+786 LRVEKL

>member
-35 GGTENPGGG
+35 GDTENPG
-44 TENPGGGG
+44 GGGG
-52 TVTPSNRM
+52 TVTPSGRM

-72 NDTSVQFLD
+72 NDSSVQFLE

-108 YAAPV
+108 YASPV

-136 LNLNVNTD
+136 LELNDNTD
-144 NSFQNNLAGQPWNWN
+144 ASFQNNLAGQPWNWN
-159 GISPDVNGDATST
+159 GISPDVNSDVTSN

-199 GAISTK
+199 GAISTL
-205 AADPLKLGFDVNIG
+205 AEEPLNLGFDVNIG
-219 GAAAGGPD
+219 GAAPGGPD
-227 GYTIPDDSHVYTGLD
+227 NYALTNASQEYTGFQIP
-242 CTFPDLNKYATA
+242 FPRLNEYATA
-254 ESNYHITDAITNAA
+254 ETNYHITDAITNAA

-289 AVHSPYQNDSR
+289 AVHAPYTQPDER
-300 FNKFY
+300 FY
-305 ENKSIADQT
+305 EFYEGKSTADQT
-314 IYGTKNKE
+314 IYGTRNKN
-322 YGTLITGMDKSL
+322 YGTLVTGMDKSL
-334 GELMDYLEKKGIAD
+334 GELMDYLKEKGIAD

-362 WNKNT
+362 DNKNT

-375 MWEGGIHEPMMVYWP
+375 LWEGGIHEPMMVYWP

-421 PGSYDSELKQIV
+421 PGSYDSELKQTV

-439 SALKGNQLINT
+439 SALKGNKLINT
-450 DRALYFHYPNMW
+450 DRALYFHYPNKW
-462 GEATTLNSDPVGF
+462 GEATNLNDDPVGF

-483 GWKYIYFYGR
+483 GWKYIYFYGTGK
-493 DEEYLFN
+493 EYLFN
-500 LAADELEA
+500 LTADEIEE
-508 TNLANTDTE
+508 TNLAETNAE
-517 KKAELAKDLSDYLK
+517 KKAELAQDLSNHLK
-531 SVDATM
+531 SIDATM
-537 VYNKT
+537 VYDST
-542 SGEITYPDGTTDNA
+542 SGVITYPDGTTDNA
-556 FTYKVGEDN
+556 FTYKVGDDN
-565 VFYIDIGNRSG
+565 VFYIDINDQNG

-586 GDHTDTVTG
+586 GAHTGAVTEE
-595 TDNFTISFEDG
+595 DNFTISFEDG
-606 TKAAGSIAWNGT
+606 TEVTGSIAWTGT

-624 NGLFDTVEEAN
+624 NGRFASVEEAN

-646 EETLSDALLP
+646 EETLSNALLP

-670 AVILLEDLPE
+670 AVILLEGLPE

-685 GLLSVRNNNY
+685 GLLSVRNNSY
-695 YGEGNGNLIKDAV
+695 YGTNNGSLIKNAV
-708 YEITTGTVSAAQA
+708 YDITTGTVSEAQA
-721 FGTKKDVAD
+721 FGTRKNVAD
-730 SDLTEKAVK
+730 SDLTDKAVK
-739 SETGKFTVTQDAGT
+739 SGTGKFTVNQDAGT
-753 GDSEVWGFR
+753 GSEVWGFR
-762 FSWTVTPENGTIE
+762 FSWTVTPENGTIKIE
-775 ITVSGTCSLNA
+775 VSGTCSLNA
-786 LRVEKR
+786 LRVEKL

>member
-35 GGTENPGGG
+35 GD

-52 TVTPSNRM
+52 TVTPSGRM

-72 NDTSVQFLD
+72 NDSSVQFLD

-144 NSFQNNLAGQPWNWN
+144 ASFNNNLAGQPWNWN
-159 GISPDVNGDATST
+159 GISPDVNGDATTT
-172 NIYEATTFPQILQKN
+172 NIYEATTFPQILQEN

-205 AADPLKLGFDVNIG
+205 AAEPLNLGFDVNIG
-219 GAAAGGPD
+219 GAAPGGPD
-227 GYTIPDDSHVYTGLD
+227 NYALTNASQEYTGFQIP
-242 CTFPDLNKYATA
+242 FPRLNEYATA
-254 ESNYHITDAITNAA
+254 ETNYHITDAITNAA

-289 AVHSPYQNDSR
+289 AVHSPYTQPDER
-300 FNKFY
+300 FY
-305 ENKSIADQT
+305 EFYEGKSTADQT
-314 IYGTKNKE
+314 IYGTRNKN
-322 YGTLITGMDKSL
+322 YGTLVSGMDKSL

-362 WNKNT
+362 DNKNT

-375 MWEGGIHEPMMVYWP
+375 LWEGGIHEPMMVYWP

-421 PGSYDSELKQIV
+421 PGSYDSELKQTV

-439 SALKGNQLINT
+439 SALKGNKPINT
-450 DRALYFHYPNMW
+450 DRALYFHYPNKW
-462 GEATTLNSDPVGF
+462 GESTTLNGDSIGF

-483 GWKYIYFYGR
+483 GWKYIYFYGTGK
-493 DEEYLFN
+493 EYLFN
-500 LAADELEA
+500 LAEDELEA
-508 TNLANTDTE
+508 TNLAETNAE
-517 KKAELAKDLSDYLK
+517 KKAELATDLSDYLK

-537 VYNKT
+537 VYDST
-542 SGEITYPDGTTDNA
+542 SGVITYPDGTTDNA
-556 FTYKVGEDN
+556 FIYKVGDDN
-565 VFYIDIGNRSG
+565 VFYIDINDQNG

-586 GDHTDTVTG
+586 GNHEGAVTEE
-595 TDNFTISFEDG
+595 DNFAISFEDG
-606 TKAAGSIAWNGT
+606 TEVTGSIVWTGT

-624 NGLFDTVEEAN
+624 GGRFATVEAAN

-646 EETLSDALLP
+646 EETLSNALLP

-670 AVILLEDLPE
+670 AVIRLEDLPE

-685 GLLSVRNNNY
+685 GLLSVRNNNW
-695 YGEGNGNLIKDAV
+695 YGANNGNLIKDAV
-708 YEITTGTVSAAQA
+708 YEITTGTVREAQA
-721 FGTKKDVAD
+721 FGTKKGVAD
-730 SDLTEKAVK
+730 SDLRDKAVL
-739 SETGKFTVTQDAGT
+739 SETGKFTVNQDTGT
-753 GDSEVWGFR
+753 GSEVWGFR
-762 FSWTVTPENGTIE
+762 FSWTVTPVDGTIE

-786 LRVEKR
+786 LRVEKL